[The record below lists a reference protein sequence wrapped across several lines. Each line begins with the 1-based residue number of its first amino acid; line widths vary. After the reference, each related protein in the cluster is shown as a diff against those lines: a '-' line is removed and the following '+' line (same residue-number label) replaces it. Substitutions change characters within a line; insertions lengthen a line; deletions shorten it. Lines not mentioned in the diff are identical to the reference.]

1 MTGTPAEVPVPRKVI
16 CIVGRGCP
24 AGDLLAYATVSTIP
38 PDDERDNELRAAADG
53 FAHLVSLMRTL
64 RSEEGCAWDREQTLE
79 SLRPYVIEETYEV
92 VDAIDRG
99 DPAALR
105 DELGDFLLE
114 AVFLAQVA
122 HEQGDFHISDSLQAI
137 CDKLIRR
144 HPHVFPPA
152 ADGTTAG
159 HGGVAAGTSL
169 TSDDVKRQWDAIKL
183 EERAEAGEEPGL
195 LGTVPESLPALL
207 RAYRLGKRAASAGFD
222 WPDPSGVEE
231 KVIEELA
238 ELANARTQGSHAAIE
253 EELGDML
260 FAIANL
266 ARHLGVDPETALR
279 SANRKFTERFTR
291 VEARFRDRGIELSDA
306 SLDEME
312 AEWRRIKTGL

>member
-1 MTGTPAEVPVPRKVI
+1 MSTAPP
-16 CIVGRGCP
+16 
-24 AGDLLAYATVSTIP
+24 GDDR
-38 PDDERDNELRAAADG
+38 DDVRAAADG
-53 FAHLVSLMRTL
+53 FARLVALMRTL

-99 DPAALR
+99 DAEALR

-122 HEQGDFHISDSLQAI
+122 HEQGDFHISDSLRAI

-144 HPHVFPPA
+144 HPHVFPPGTDA
-152 ADGTTAG
+152 ATAG
-159 HGGVAAGTSL
+159 DGAGGRSAMTPA
-169 TSDDVKRQWDAIKL
+169 DVKRQWDAIKS
-183 EERAEAGEEPGL
+183 EERTQAGEDPGL

-207 RAYRLGKRAASAGFD
+207 RAYRLGKRAATVGFD

-238 ELANARTQGSHAAIE
+238 ELANARTEGSRAAIE

-260 FAIANL
+260 FAIASL

-279 SANRKFTERFTR
+279 SANRKFTERFSEL
-291 VEARFRDRGIELSDA
+291 EARFRDRGIELSAA

-312 AEWRRIKTGL
+312 AEWRRIKTGV